1 MADKDP
7 TIRITGKDDTAP
19 AIKSATA
26 GFKALNKEV
35 QAMFKETEA
44 KTLVSINQL
53 AHRSGEQ
60 FKLFGGQRIKHAEET
75 SRAYAGIIQKD
86 IAKSNL
92 WAQELNRQNV
102 EAAKSGKTFVESEKV
117 KSKAVDDTAKAV
129 QKTGKTYVAS
139 NETLRKYYTDTKNA
153 AAEQGKAAAAGGQ
166 AAAQG
171 QSKHAQ
177 AIQSVAAGLGRMAVG
192 YMSVSKAIDITKQSF
207 MGFAEFDNKMRL
219 MKGALGATTK
229 EAREYEETIRY
240 TARKT
245 AESSA
250 EIYDAFKTLADTAQ
264 IPMDQAK
271 KIFPQIALMAKGAG
285 VAPKAM
291 ARSVADVLRNL
302 EIAPEQAGEAMEI
315 MSAGA
320 RHLSVD
326 IDKIGP
332 HMSELT
338 TYMTDLGYSG
348 TEALVQIEAIMASL
362 NKTTG
367 DTGESAA
374 LFERLMQN
382 LGASAKDL
390 GFASQ
395 ESMMRAIKG
404 TENPIATVIELI
416 RTATDQEAVLGNM
429 SVKQRAA
436 IKRLLADDNKAI
448 VGDNVKMLRELQKG
462 SEGAKVAKDVLSGP
476 LQEINKLMEIMS
488 QLGDQYGQLLDD
500 FGATTAIKSIAT
512 QLDSLRRT
520 LKQLHELWNWAFRG
534 GEKPKPRYSEEERED
549 MKQEHFY
556 EKLPPIAK
564 PLGEWIT
571 KGLQGPFG
579 LWGPLYNKDYD
590 KDGEEPPAAPTPPE
604 GSPASP
610 AQQER
615 QYRGLGE
622 KVHYLNE
629 EFDTTAEKL
638 RQFTALLPDS
648 DDEGVRAFKASVGGL
663 GTATG
668 ISPVGYWG
676 GGRSALAP
684 AHMTAGTGAG
694 VYGTS
699 TDAKYLNA
707 SYVPGA
713 HGGVG
718 GYGPGGYGPS
728 QGVGSGGTPEQAGPG
743 TGGTG
748 YGGGTRP
755 QPGYTAP
762 RRGDG
767 TVPAAGADEAPA
779 TDPSTT
785 GATGGAVTGDQ
796 GAQTPQSDRGRIAM
810 AKAAMK
816 DEAIRQGIDPARAE
830 EAANLMAGQG
840 LSESELKPGTLHD
853 RDRYGNPT
861 GHGIYGARLGRRDAM
876 HKWLKDNGYDKNSL
890 AGQSRYMMKEA
901 LSKDSRGRY
910 KYPKTA
916 AALKSADP
924 ATRAQAVRTLTK
936 EFEAPADQGEGQ
948 MNRRLGR
955 TRQAAGVAAG
965 GLPTAPPPSSDG
977 VPVPPGVTAQAGTSA
992 PVLPPELRPPGGG
1005 AAIEPGVAG
1014 AAGGAGAPAVG
1025 NLVEEA
1031 QGRVAG
1037 IRKGRLDPRLRDAL
1051 EGAAEASG
1059 VKIRVTSG
1067 GQRMEG
1073 AHGHTGSHRHDK
1085 GRAADVDVIDPKTNK
1100 VLPLSDP
1107 RRLKVLEEAARR
1119 GAGGS
1124 GARYMDDPNK
1134 IHMGITGNKAIVG
1147 EGLGAYAGTAEE
1159 RAAVQRGLNTRLTPE
1174 QMRAE
1179 REARSN
1185 RNKPAP
1191 VAAPAPAPAA
1201 PAPAPPET
1209 RPPVDSGA
1217 IMSQN
1222 RDINMN
1228 VNVNSSQVQFAR
1240 NTIDR
1245 QVHASMDR
1253 TRGATYHDIG
1263 TA

>member
-26 GFKALNKEV
+26 GFKNLNKEV
-35 QAMFKETEA
+35 QEMFKETEA
-44 KTLVSINQL
+44 KTLVSVRAA
-53 AHRSGEQ
+53 AHRQGEL
-60 FKLFGGQRIKHAEET
+60 FKEAGQKRIKYAEET
-75 SRAYAGIIQKD
+75 SKAMAGIIQND
-86 IAKSNL
+86 ISKGNAY
-92 WAQELNRQNV
+92 AQELNRRNI
-102 EAAKSGKTFVESEKV
+102 EAAKAGKTFVESEKV
-117 KSKAVDDTAKAV
+117 KSKAVDETAKTV
-129 QKTGKTYVAS
+129 QKTSKTYVAS

-153 AAEQGKAAAAGGQ
+153 AAEQGKAAAAAGNV
-166 AAAQG
+166 AAQG
-171 QSKHAQ
+171 QSKHAM
-177 AIQSVAAGLGRMAVG
+177 AIQSVAAGLGRMAIG
-192 YMSVSKAIDITKQSF
+192 YMSVSKAIDITKNSF

-229 EAREYEETIRY
+229 EAKEYEETIRY

-264 IPMDQAK
+264 IPMDKAK

-488 QLGDQYGQLLDD
+488 QLGDEYGALLDE

-512 QLDSLRRT
+512 QLDSVRRS
-520 LKQLHELWNWAFRG
+520 LKQIREAWNWAFRG
-534 GEKPKPRYSEEERED
+534 GPKPNPRYSEEELED
-549 MKQEHFY
+549 RKQEHFY

-590 KDGEEPPAAPTPPE
+590 KDGEPPAAPTPPE

-615 QYRGLGE
+615 QYKGLGE

-638 RQFTALLPDS
+638 RHFASLLPD
-648 DDEGVRAFKASVGGL
+648 DDERVRGFKESVGGL

-676 GGRSALAP
+676 GGRHSALAP

-796 GAQTPQSDRGRIAM
+796 SAQTPRSAQGRIAQ

-840 LSESELKPGTLHD
+840 LSESELNPTLSHD
-853 RDRYGNPT
+853 SGT
-861 GHGIYGARLGRRDAM
+861 GHGIYGARLDRRTKM
-876 HKWLKDNGYDKNSL
+876 HEWLKANGYDRNSL
-890 AGQSRYMMKEA
+890 AGQSRYMIKEA
-901 LSKDSRGRY
+901 MSKDSKGRY
-910 KYPKTA
+910 KFPRTA

-924 ATRAQAVRTLTK
+924 ATRAEAVRTITK
-936 EFEAPADQGEGQ
+936 DFERPADQGEGQ
-948 MNRRLGR
+948 MSRRLGR

-977 VPVPPGVTAQAGTSA
+977 IPVPPGVPAQAGTSA
-992 PVLPPELRPPGGG
+992 PVLPPELRTPGGAG
-1005 AAIEPGVAG
+1005 AIEPGVAG

-1037 IRKGRLDPRLRDAL
+1037 IRRGKLDPRLRDAL

-1147 EGLGAYAGTAEE
+1147 EGLGAYAGTAAE
-1159 RAAVQRGLNTRLTPE
+1159 RAAVQRGLDTRLTPE

-1185 RNKPAP
+1185 RNRAPAT
-1191 VAAPAPAPAA
+1191 AAPAPAAA
-1201 PAPAPPET
+1201 PPVQPTDNAPPAT
-1209 RPPVDSGA
+1209 RAPVDSGA